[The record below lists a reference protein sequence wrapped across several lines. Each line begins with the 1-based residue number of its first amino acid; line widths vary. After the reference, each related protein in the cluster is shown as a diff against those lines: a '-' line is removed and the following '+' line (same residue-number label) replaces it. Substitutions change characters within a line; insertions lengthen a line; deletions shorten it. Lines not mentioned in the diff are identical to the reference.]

1 MKSAVSSQTANP
13 RGFLRLDDAFR
24 LAFVNLAGNRRRT
37 SLIIT
42 TVVVLFAPML
52 SLAFLAQ
59 GIRNSILDTS
69 ALQTGGAV
77 YIQTGFLA
85 DIYYGAEERV
95 ITPAPLCILCARRA
109 LTNKQL

>member
-13 RGFLRLDDAFR
+13 RGFLRLHDAFR
-24 LAFVNLAGNRRRT
+24 LAFVNLTGNRRRT

-59 GIRNSILDTS
+59 GIRNSILDPS